1 MAADRYARAIATT
14 ETDREREY
22 RLLARA
28 NRLMAEAK
36 KTGDLASLYRA
47 VLYNRQIW
55 NTFLIDLTDERNAL
69 PRELKGALI
78 SIGIWVER
86 FTDPVCEGA
95 ESVDDLIDVNRTI
108 MEGLMPNAAAKPV
121 PALPTV

>member
-1 MAADRYARAIATT
+1 MAANPYARAIATT

-28 NRLMAEAK
+28 NRLLAEAEER
-36 KTGDLASLYRA
+36 GDIASLYRA
-47 VLYNRQIW
+47 VLFNRQIW

-86 FTDPVCEGA
+86 FSDPVCEGK
-95 ESVDDLIDVNRTI
+95 ENVQDLIDVNRTI
-108 MEGLMPNAAAKPV
+108 MEGLMPEAALQPEAAAPSV
-121 PALPTV
+121 

>member
-86 FTDPVCEGA
+86 FSDPVCEGK
-95 ESVDDLIDVNRTI
+95 ESVQDLIDVNRTI
-108 MEGLMPNAAAKPV
+108 MEGLMPTAAAMPV